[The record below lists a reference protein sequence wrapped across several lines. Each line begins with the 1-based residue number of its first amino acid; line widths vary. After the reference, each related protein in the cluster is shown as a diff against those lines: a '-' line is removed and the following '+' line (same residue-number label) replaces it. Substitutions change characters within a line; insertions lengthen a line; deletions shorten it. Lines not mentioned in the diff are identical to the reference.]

1 MLKFEFCELQK
12 WKKIE
17 LTGARAPSEVFGNY
31 YFIYFQTSEDLV
43 HMDTNDTIFKNIR
56 KSYFWV
62 LKKSENKNLDVANY
76 LSHKHEKIMFKYIV
90 FWATQKR

>member
-17 LTGARAPSEVFGNY
+17 LTGARAPSGVFGNY

-43 HMDTNDTIFKNIR
+43 HMDTSDSIF
-56 KSYFWV
+56 
-62 LKKSENKNLDVANY
+62 
-76 LSHKHEKIMFKYIV
+76 
-90 FWATQKR
+90 